1 MKKQSQ
7 PKLRPILFSTPMVQ
21 AILESRKTQ
30 TRRIIKDNEA
40 AMQYLNAGMTPE
52 FVASEAYALCR
63 YGAPNDVLWV
73 REKWCLSTPFGPED
87 YYFQYAD
94 GSHSENEA
102 SHKHY
107 YASPDEWKPSIHFP
121 FEAARIFLRIKS
133 IKVEQ
138 LQNIT
143 DEDAIAEGMENWTGG
158 KYGFLCTIRDKETNQ
173 PILGTAKTAFSYLW
187 VDLNGPNSWASNPWV
202 WVIEFERIT
211 KEQALRE
218 VGHA

>member
-21 AILESRKTQ
+21 AILEGRKVQ

-40 AMQYLNAGMTPE
+40 AMQYLKAGMTPE

-73 REKWCLSTPFGPED
+73 REKWSPIKNTSGELLGYLHST
-87 YYFQYAD
+87 D
-94 GSHSENEA
+94 GDLIGQG
-102 SHKHY
+102 K
-107 YASPDEWKPSIHFP
+107 WKPSIHMP

-133 IKVEQ
+133 LKVQRLAEISEAEA
-138 LQNIT
+138 IT
-143 DEDAIAEGMENWTGG
+143 EGIFKIDEEAF
-158 KYGFLCTIRDKETNQ
+158 KYDESPGSFASALS
-173 PILGTAKTAFSYLW
+173 AFRSLW
-187 VDLNGPNSWASNPWV
+187 RIINGADSWELNPWV

-211 KEQALRE
+211 KEQAMTE